1 MREVYA
7 ERLATL
13 LECARDRM
21 AGLLKISG
29 VEAGLQT
36 AAWLHNALDAE
47 SVAAAAADAKEIRRG
62 IGDLSRTLE
71 KEFKR
76 LRTATP

>member
-1 MREVYA
+1 VEHLRRMREVYA

-36 AAWLHNALDAE
+36 AA
-47 SVAAAAADAKEIRRG
+47 
-62 IGDLSRTLE
+62 
-71 KEFKR
+71 
-76 LRTATP
+76 